1 MIILGIGGLLGDAAA
16 AILKDGELLAAVE
29 ESKLVRRRTHW
40 GGLDEMPERAI
51 ATCLQL
57 ANATAE
63 QVDAVAV
70 VRPIPESDFHLKLRA
85 EFPNSRI
92 IVVEHHLAHAASA
105 YYPSPFHAATVLTF
119 DRGGDFRCG
128 SRWHAHAAEMSLEHE
143 QYLPDSIGDLYGRVT
158 ELLGFESNVD
168 EHKVQWLSI
177 SGDDRFKELFL
188 EILGA
193 SGEGPRLDRSF
204 FSTER
209 MTHGGFGPRFFDRLG
224 LDDGQPVPAAL
235 RAHVAA
241 GMQRAMEDTVI
252 RIAGEGTN
260 LCLAGGL
267 GLNALLV
274 SALET
279 RSGYKNVFVQPVS
292 GNAGTAIGAVMEAWH
307 GVYRREQRTAMS
319 TLSLGPAYAAGDIKR
334 VLENC
339 KLRFQYLITTDE
351 IIDTAVTQ
359 LNDHKIVAWM
369 HGRMEFGARAL
380 GNRSILASP
389 LNPYSTENLNIF
401 IKHREPFRKFAA
413 SVPAEL
419 CGEYFEVGP
428 NARYLATVG
437 RVRPAYRAQFAAAT
451 LDGNQAGDLVRVHTV
466 DKEENP
472 LYWKLLHAAGKAT
485 GLPVLY
491 NTSFNLFGEPLVC
504 TPRDAVRSFYSS
516 GIDAMFV
523 GNFFLQK

>member
-16 AILKDGELLAAVE
+16 AVLKDGELAAAVE

-40 GGLDEMPERAI
+40 GGLDEMPEHAI
-51 ATCLQL
+51 STCLAL
-57 ANATAE
+57 AGAKPE

-85 EFPNSRI
+85 RFPNSRL

-105 YYPSPFHAATVLTF
+105 YYPSPFEEATVLTL
-119 DRGGDFRCG
+119 DRGSDFRCG
-128 SRWHAHAAEMSLEHE
+128 SRWQARGAQMSLEHE
-143 QYLPDSIGDLYGRVT
+143 QYSPDSIGDLYGRVS
-158 ELLGFESNVD
+158 ELLGLEANVD
-168 EHKVQWLSI
+168 EHKVQWRSVA
-177 SGDDRFKELFL
+177 GDARFQDLFR
-188 EILGA
+188 EILNVSEA
-193 SGEGPRLDRSF
+193 GPRLDRGF
-204 FSTER
+204 LSTER
-209 MTHGGFGPRFFDRLG
+209 VTHGGFGARFFARLG
-224 LDDGQPVPAAL
+224 LADGTAIPEEL

-241 GMQRAMEDTVI
+241 GLQLAVEDAVI
-252 RIAGEGTN
+252 RMAGNGEN

-267 GLNALLV
+267 GLNALVV
-274 SALET
+274 SALEN
-279 RSGYKNVFVQPVS
+279 RSGFQNVFVQPVA
-292 GNAGTAIGAVMEAWH
+292 GNAGTAVGAVLEAWH
-307 GVYRREQRTAMS
+307 GVYRREQRVAMN
-319 TLSLGPAYAAGDIKR
+319 TLSLGPGFAAADIKQ

-339 KLRFQYLITTDE
+339 KLRFHYLVTTDE
-351 IIDTAVTQ
+351 VVDSTVAQ
-359 LNDHKIVAWM
+359 LNDNKIVAWM
-369 HGRMEFGARAL
+369 QGRMEFGSRAL

-419 CGEYFEVGP
+419 CATYFDVGP

-437 RVRPAYRAQFAAAT
+437 RVKAAHREKFAAAA
-451 LDGNQAGDLVRVHTV
+451 LAGDLVRVHTV
-466 DKEENP
+466 HRDENP

-516 GIDAMFV
+516 GIEAMFV